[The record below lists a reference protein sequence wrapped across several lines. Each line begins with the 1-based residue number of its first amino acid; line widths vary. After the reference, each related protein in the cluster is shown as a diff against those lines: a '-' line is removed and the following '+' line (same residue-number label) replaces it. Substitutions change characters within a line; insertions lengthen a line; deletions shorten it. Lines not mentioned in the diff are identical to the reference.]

1 MAGSVDRRPPSNALP
16 LWALW
21 VESGHLPG
29 ADSAMVR
36 CSECGHEIGT
46 MDELKERVAGE
57 VMRRA
62 NPSASDQDQA

>member
-1 MAGSVDRRPPSNALP
+1 
-16 LWALW
+16 
-21 VESGHLPG
+21 
-29 ADSAMVR
+29 MVR